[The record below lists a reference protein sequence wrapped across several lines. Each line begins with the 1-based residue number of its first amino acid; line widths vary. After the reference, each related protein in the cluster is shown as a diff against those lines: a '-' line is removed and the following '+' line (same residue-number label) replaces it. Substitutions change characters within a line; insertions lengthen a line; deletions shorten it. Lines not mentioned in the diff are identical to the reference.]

1 MMAESRLRVEA
12 YLCEVSNGF
21 HVVSGLHH
29 TRVEVQHQ
37 LYLQL
42 HTWTHTQ
49 V

>member
-12 YLCEVSNGF
+12 YLCEVCDGF